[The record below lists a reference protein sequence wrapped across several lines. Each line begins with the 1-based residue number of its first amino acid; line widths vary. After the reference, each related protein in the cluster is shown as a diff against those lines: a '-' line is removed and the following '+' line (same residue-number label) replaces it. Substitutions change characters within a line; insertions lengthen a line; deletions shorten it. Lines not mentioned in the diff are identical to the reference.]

1 MPSNKHKMQYL
12 LTDEYFDKF
21 NILMKKLKRKSQ
33 SDFSIYIVEKFIDD
47 YEELHGEIKIEE

>member
-12 LTDEYFDKF
+12 LNDEYFDKF
-21 NILMKKLKRKSQ
+21 NILMKKVKRKSQ

-47 YEELHGEIKIEE
+47 YEELHGEIKIEG